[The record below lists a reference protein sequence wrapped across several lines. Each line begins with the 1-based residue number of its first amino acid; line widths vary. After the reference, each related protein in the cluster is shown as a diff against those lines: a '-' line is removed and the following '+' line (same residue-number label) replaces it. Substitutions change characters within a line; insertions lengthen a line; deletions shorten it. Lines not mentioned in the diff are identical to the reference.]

1 MLKLPEKIKPYSG
14 IIYFV
19 IILVLS
25 HFFWKFFVVGDEVEV
40 DSFVTL
46 FGIDISRPF
55 TWLAQHIAHVVTAS
69 LNFLGFDV
77 ALEPNNIVRHEN
89 GRAIRVVYSCTGIK
103 QAYIF
108 CCIIAFYRGPWLK
121 KLWYIPLGLV
131 IIHLFNIFRI
141 ASIAGFIKNYPASF
155 DFLHEHLFKYMF
167 YGIIFLMWVFW
178 EEKIV
183 LKKQLKPKEEN
194 IS

>member
-1 MLKLPEKIKPYSG
+1 MFKLPEKIKPYSG

-19 IILVLS
+19 IILICS
-25 HFFWKFFVVGDEVEV
+25 HFFWKFFVLGDEVGTI
-40 DSFVTL
+40 VTF
-46 FGIDISRPF
+46 FGMDISRPF
-55 TWLAQHIAHVVTAS
+55 AWMAQHIACAVAAG
-69 LNFLGFDV
+69 LDFFGFDITLDTV
-77 ALEPNNIVRHEN
+77 NNIVRHEN
-89 GRAIRVVYSCTGIK
+89 GRAIRIIHSCTGIK

-141 ASIAGFIKNYPASF
+141 AFIAGFFKYNPDSF
-155 DFLHEHLFKYMF
+155 DFLHEHLFKYLF

-183 LKKQLKPKEEN
+183 TKKKEE
-194 IS
+194 S